1 MVLSK
6 PFNTKHRQ
14 AYGLSFFLTIGIT
27 AAFKSSGKQPFLKDK
42 LTIFIRMEPC
52 KSFLDFNIPAGIYLT
67 GMAFVP
73 SDFEISFRTASSVT
87 SLMKDLSGFS
97 LSSYLWCQWNL
108 SNIPS
113 WVVGVSE
120 QVSLSFFESQIPT

>member
-27 AAFKSSGKQPFLKDK
+27 AAFKSSGKEPFLKDK
-42 LTIFIRMEPC
+42 LTIFVRMEAWI
-52 KSFLDFNIPAGIYLT
+52 SFLDFNIPAGIYLT

-73 SDFEISFRTASSVT
+73 SDFEISFRTASSVN

-97 LSSYLWCQWNL
+97 LSSYL
-108 SNIPS
+108 
-113 WVVGVSE
+113 
-120 QVSLSFFESQIPT
+120 